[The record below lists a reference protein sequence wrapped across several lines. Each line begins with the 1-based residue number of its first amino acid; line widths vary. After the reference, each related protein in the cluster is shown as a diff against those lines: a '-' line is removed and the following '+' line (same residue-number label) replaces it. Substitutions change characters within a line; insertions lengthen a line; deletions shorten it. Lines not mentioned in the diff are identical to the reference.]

1 MELDEEQSDEIFK
14 ITLGGEG
21 SDEQKEQLKEYIK
34 KMAGTKKA
42 AAKKAKA
49 AKSPAAATTS
59 RVRKGAQE
67 K

>member
-34 KMAGTKKA
+34 KLAATKKA

-49 AKSPAAATTS
+49 TKAGAAATTKG
-59 RVRKGAQE
+59 VRKGAQD